1 MEKFTLNAQKRDG
14 KTPNQLRRD
23 GLVPGTLYGPGFDAE
38 NVQFDA
44 REFSRLPAAAFSH
57 LVELDMKDGKPVAV
71 IIRSVQRKS
80 TTGHVLN
87 VEFYRVNMTKKI
99 TVDVPIKFVGTSQ
112 AVVMGGQ
119 LVESEDTVEVEC
131 LPSDIPDYIECNIEQ
146 LAEIDDSIHYSDLKT
161 SDKVKILNPL
171 DGMIIKA
178 VAPRAAEEEK
188 KETAVEGAAAA
199 PAAAEA
205 KKEEA

>member
-1 MEKFTLNAQKRDG
+1 MEKFTLNAQKREG

-23 GLVPGTLYGPGFDAE
+23 GIVPGTLYGPGFDAE

-87 VEFYRVNMTKKI
+87 VEFYRVNMQKKI
-99 TVDVPIKFVGTSQ
+99 TVEVPIKFVGTSQ
-112 AVVMGGQ
+112 AVVMGAQ

-131 LPSDIPDYIECNIEQ
+131 LPNDIPDFIECSIEP
-146 LAEIDDSIHYSDLKT
+146 LAQIDDSIHFSDLKT
-161 SDKVKILNPL
+161 SDNIKILNPL
-171 DGMIIKA
+171 DGIIIKA
-178 VAPRAAEEEK
+178 VAPRAASDDSK
-188 KETAVEGAAAA
+188 GASAEAAA

-205 KKEEA
+205 KKEED

>member
-1 MEKFTLNAQKRDG
+1 MEKFTLNAQKREG

-23 GLVPGTLYGPGFDAE
+23 GIVPGTLYGPGFDAE

-87 VEFYRVNMTKKI
+87 VEFYRVNMEKKI
-99 TVDVPIKFVGTSQ
+99 TVGVPIKFVGTSQ
-112 AVVMGGQ
+112 AVVMGAQ
-119 LVESEDTVEVEC
+119 LIESEDTVEVEC
-131 LPSDIPDYIECNIEQ
+131 LPNDIPDFIECSIEP
-146 LAEIDDSIHYSDLKT
+146 LAQIDDSIHFSDLKT
-161 SDKVKILNPL
+161 SDNIKILNPL
-171 DGMIIKA
+171 DGIIIKA
-178 VAPRAAEEEK
+178 VAPRAASDDSKGAAAE
-188 KETAVEGAAAA
+188 AAAA

-205 KKEEA
+205 KKEES